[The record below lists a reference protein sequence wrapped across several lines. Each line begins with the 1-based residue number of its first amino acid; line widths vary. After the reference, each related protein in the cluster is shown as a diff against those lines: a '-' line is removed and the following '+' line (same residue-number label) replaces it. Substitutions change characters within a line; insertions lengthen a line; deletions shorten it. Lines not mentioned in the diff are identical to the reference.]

1 MNLEEY
7 MAHPYYDEKF
17 LESQRELLLKLKQE
31 VLNKLASQTEDL
43 QVSPDQTVEDG
54 DQAQT
59 YLNQNVSFGLRERDI
74 IRLREIEAALY
85 RLDDGSY
92 GICEE
97 TEEAIGEKR
106 LEKMPWAR
114 LSIGAA
120 EQIEREGN
128 GSFRRHG

>member
-1 MNLEEY
+1 MNLEEF

-17 LESQRELLLKLKQE
+17 LEQQKELLLQLKQE
-31 VLNKLASQTEDL
+31 TLNKLASQTEDL

-59 YLNQNVSFGLRERDI
+59 YLNQNVSFGLRERDML
-74 IRLREIEAALY
+74 RLREIEAALF
-85 RLDDGSY
+85 RIDDGSY

-97 TEEAIGEKR
+97 TDEAIGEKR
-106 LEKMPWAR
+106 LQKMPWTR

-120 EQIEREGN
+120 EQLERE
-128 GSFRRHG
+128 SSHKHRAV

>member
-7 MAHPYYDEKF
+7 MANPYYDEKF

-85 RLDDGSY
+85 RIDDGSY

-106 LEKMPWAR
+106 LQKMPWAR

>member
-1 MNLEEY
+1 
-7 MAHPYYDEKF
+7 MAHPYYDKKF
-17 LESQRELLLKLKQE
+17 LDSQKELLLQLKQE
-31 VLNKLASQTEDL
+31 TLNKLANQTEDL

-74 IRLREIEAALY
+74 LRLREIEAALY
-85 RLDDGSY
+85 RIDDGSY

-106 LEKMPWAR
+106 LQKMPWAR
-114 LSIGAA
+114 LSISAA
-120 EQIEREGN
+120 EQIERETSHQFG
-128 GSFRRHG
+128 RKHG

>member
-1 MNLEEY
+1 
-7 MAHPYYDEKF
+7 MAHPYYEENF
-17 LESQRELLLKLKQE
+17 LEEQRELLLKLKQE
-31 VLNKLASQTEDL
+31 TLNKLSSQTEDL

-97 TEEAIGEKR
+97 TDEPIGKKR
-106 LEKMPWAR
+106 LQKMPWAR

-120 EQIEREGN
+120 EQIEREVTVRN
-128 GSFRRHG
+128 RAM

>member
-1 MNLEEY
+1 
-7 MAHPYYDEKF
+7 MAHPYYEEKF
-17 LESQRELLLKLKQE
+17 LEQQRELLLKLKQE
-31 VLNKLASQTEDL
+31 VLNKLSSQTEDL

-74 IRLREIEAALY
+74 LRLREIEAALY

-97 TEEAIGEKR
+97 TDEPIGEKR

-120 EQIEREGN
+120 EQIEREV
-128 GSFRRHG
+128 SHKHRAV

>member
-1 MNLEEY
+1 

>member
-1 MNLEEY
+1 

-17 LESQRELLLKLKQE
+17 LETQKELLLKFKQD
-31 VLNKLASQTEDL
+31 VMNKLASQAEDL
-43 QVSPDQTVEDG
+43 QVSPDQIVEDG

-74 IRLREIEAALY
+74 HRLREIEAALY
-85 RLDDGSY
+85 RIDDGTY

-97 TEEAIGEKR
+97 TDEAIGEKR

-114 LSIGAA
+114 LSISAA
-120 EQIEREGN
+120 EQIEREGSQN
-128 GSFRRHG
+128 FRKIG